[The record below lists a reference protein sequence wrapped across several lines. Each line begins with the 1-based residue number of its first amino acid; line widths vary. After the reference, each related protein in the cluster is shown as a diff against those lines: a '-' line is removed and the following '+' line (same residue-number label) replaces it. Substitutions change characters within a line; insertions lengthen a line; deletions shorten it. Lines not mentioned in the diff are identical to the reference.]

1 MSAVDTEP
9 FPRGALYAAGVLII
23 ISIVGAGVSRLQK
36 ISTVQP
42 AHELF
47 TNPVVSSVDL
57 GFTDQ
62 ADGSVAVRDSHTGRQ
77 IGTLSPGVD
86 GFIRGVVRGLAH
98 DRMRRHIGTAPP
110 FRLSELKSG
119 RLYLEDTATGR
130 IIDLQAFGGDNRGA
144 FKRFLPA
151 DGGRA

>member
-1 MSAVDTEP
+1 MSAVDSEP
-9 FPRGALYAAGVLII
+9 FPRGALFAAGALII
-23 ISIVGAGVSRLQK
+23 LTIVGAGVARLQK
-36 ISTVQP
+36 ISTPQP
-42 AHELF
+42 VHELF
-47 TNPVVSSVDL
+47 TNPVVATVDL
-57 GFTDQ
+57 GFRDQ
-62 ADGSVAVRDSHTGRQ
+62 ADGSVAVLESQTGHQ

-110 FRLSELKSG
+110 FRLSELKNG

-130 IIDLQAFGGDNRGA
+130 IIDLQAFGVDNRGA

-151 DGGRA
+151 GGIS